1 VFITVLARSK
11 SGEKHAHRR
20 NAALPLV
27 ALQGVRLRE
36 LRRPLTAVEPL
47 PDEEPPGPDSVRT
60 TAAPDLCDDA
70 AVVDNASRTQ
80 DQATYT
86 CGCGFVFEA
95 QVLTTVACPHC
106 DAQQAW

>member
-1 VFITVLARSK
+1 M
-11 SGEKHAHRR
+11 
-20 NAALPLV
+20 LPLG
-27 ALQGVRLRE
+27 ALHGARLRE

-47 PDEEPPGPDSVRT
+47 EEEPPGPETAR
-60 TAAPDLCDDA
+60 TAAAPVLGDDA

-95 QVLTTVACPHC
+95 AVLTTVACPHC

>member
-11 SGEKHAHRR
+11 SGEKHTRLR
-20 NAALPLV
+20 NGALPLG
-27 ALQGVRLRE
+27 ALHGPRLRE

-47 PDEEPPGPDSVRT
+47 AEEPPGPARIGETPVLR
-60 TAAPDLCDDA
+60 DDT

-95 QVLTTVACPHC
+95 AVLTTVACPHC